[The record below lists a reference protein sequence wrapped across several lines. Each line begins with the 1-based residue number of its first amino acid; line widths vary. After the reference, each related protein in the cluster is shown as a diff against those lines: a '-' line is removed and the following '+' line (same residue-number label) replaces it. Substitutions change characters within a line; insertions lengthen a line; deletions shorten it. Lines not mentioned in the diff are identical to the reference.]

1 MRAMKILLTSILFI
15 FGEACQGSKLVE
27 KAFTESNELVTV
39 FLQVNNLRDGIGLL
53 GGPFS
58 LKNYAVKVISI
69 SKSDSYVRFEYNY
82 KRPLGIPGEPNNFD
96 VRYEQIS
103 EPLPLNACA
112 DTSPGEARTAVS
124 GEFSIEEMD
133 AIRQCVTDAASKEFS
148 FANPPEVTIATI
160 DKDGSLV
167 RQKPPLVNIHSVKRL
182 SPGFA
187 QVLVNPYFDEF
198 LHNSYTDI
206 FVEKLNG
213 KWKPWQPLSM
223 FELRFGK
230 CQTSSRCQQFVL
242 FSAISDGD
250 LRQISKLIE
259 TIPGAPPISSV
270 DAFKKKNIVSI
281 SFGQAGL
288 ELPFASIHLN
298 QPRMLLRLQKQG
310 SVWKVIT
317 KVIIEHVLPDCFR
330 RGGLL
335 FYRKPNPNH
344 IAAVRK
350 KLVWAEFFKPEPGT
364 RKRFSEHDF
373 LQICEIA
380 LRVRGFEFESVVLD
394 GFETVVFDFAAKN
407 ECEVMVYPADSGDYI
422 GWAIDLTKA
431 SGSWVV
437 ATEGIFDDDA
447 KEPQPGST
455 KMPEK

>member
-1 MRAMKILLTSILFI
+1 MRVTKILLTSILFI

-39 FLQVNNLRDGIGLL
+39 FLQVNNLRDGIEFL

-69 SKSDSYVRFEYNY
+69 SKSDNYIRFEYSY
-82 KRPLGIPGEPNNFD
+82 KRPLGIPGEPNSFE

-103 EPLPLNACA
+103 EPLPLNTCA
-112 DTSPGEARTAVS
+112 DTSSGEAKKAVS

-133 AIRQCVTDAASKEFS
+133 AIRQCVTASESKEFN

-160 DKDGSLV
+160 DKDDNWV

-187 QVLVNPYFDEF
+187 QVLVNPCFDKL
-198 LHNSYTDI
+198 LHNSYADI
-206 FVEKLNG
+206 LVEKLNG
-213 KWKPWQPLSM
+213 KWKLMYPLNM

-230 CQTSSRCQQFVL
+230 CQTSSRRQRFLL
-242 FSAISDGD
+242 FSEISDGD

-259 TIPGAPPISSV
+259 TMPGAPPISSV
-270 DAFKKKNIVSI
+270 DALKNTVFI
-281 SFGQAGL
+281 SFGQEGL
-288 ELPFASIHLN
+288 ELPFASTNLN

-317 KVIIEHVLPDCFR
+317 KVIIEEVFPDWFR
-330 RGGLL
+330 EGRL

-344 IAAVRK
+344 IAAVKK
-350 KLVWAEFFKPEPGT
+350 KLLWAEHWFDPEPGT

-380 LRVRGFEFESVVLD
+380 LRARGFEF
-394 GFETVVFDFAAKN
+394 GTNVFIFAAKN
-407 ECEVMVYPADSGDYI
+407 EREVMVYPADSGDYI
-422 GWAIDLTKA
+422 GWAIYLRKA

-437 ATEGIFDDDA
+437 ATEGIFEDGA

>member
-39 FLQVNNLRDGIGLL
+39 FLQVNNLRDGIELL

-58 LKNYAVKVISI
+58 LTNYAVKVISI
-69 SKSDSYVRFEYNY
+69 SKSDSYIRFEYKY

-103 EPLPLNACA
+103 EPLPPNACA
-112 DTSPGEARTAVS
+112 DTSSGDARTAVS

-133 AIRQCVTDAASKEFS
+133 AIRQCVTAAASKEYN

-160 DKDGSLV
+160 DKDGNLV

-187 QVLVNPYFDEF
+187 QVFVNPCFDYS
-198 LHNSYTDI
+198 LHSNYTDI
-206 FVEKLNG
+206 LVEKLNG
-213 KWKPWQPLSM
+213 KWELWPPLNM

-230 CQTSSRCQQFVL
+230 CQTSSRCQRFVL

-250 LRQISKLIE
+250 LRQISELIE

-270 DAFKKKNIVSI
+270 DAFKNTLYI

-310 SVWKVIT
+310 SVWKLIT
-317 KVIIEHVLPDCFR
+317 KAIIEHVLPDCF
-330 RGGLL
+330 GDEGLL

-350 KLVWAEFFKPEPGT
+350 KLVWGEFFDPEPGT
-364 RKRFSEHDF
+364 KKRFSEHDF

-380 LRVRGFEFESVVLD
+380 LRVRSFE
-394 GFETVVFDFAAKN
+394 FETVVFKFAAKN

-422 GWAIDLTKA
+422 GWAIYLRKA

-437 ATEGIFDDDA
+437 ATEGIFDDGA